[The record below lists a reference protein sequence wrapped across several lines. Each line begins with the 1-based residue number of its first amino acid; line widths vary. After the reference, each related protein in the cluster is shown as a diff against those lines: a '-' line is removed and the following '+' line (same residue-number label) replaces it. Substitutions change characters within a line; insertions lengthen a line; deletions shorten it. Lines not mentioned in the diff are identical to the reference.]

1 MTHPDDPSQIPDA
14 TVSDPASPRPPR
26 RAALAVGS
34 ALVLG
39 GVALAIWAVTT
50 TGSTAPEAQPT
61 STGTVSTASS
71 SPASEASSASASAPA
86 SASVASTPPS
96 VPTEGPVISAFSVEP
111 TVAACPD
118 DRSSTVP
125 LTFSWS
131 SESAERAWIGVGTT
145 DASAQPAAE
154 VDLSSAGFSDLVFAC
169 SDADQVFTL
178 TVQSG
183 AGTVS
188 ETIAITRELD

>member
-1 MTHPDDPSQIPDA
+1 MTHPDDPSQTPDA

-61 STGTVSTASS
+61 SVGTVSTASS
-71 SPASEASSASASAPA
+71 SPASEASTASAPA
-86 SASVASTPPS
+86 SASAPSAPPS

-118 DRSSTVP
+118 DRASTVP

>member
-1 MTHPDDPSQIPDA
+1 
-14 TVSDPASPRPPR
+14 V
-26 RAALAVGS
+26 
-34 ALVLG
+34 
-39 GVALAIWAVTT
+39 
-50 TGSTAPEAQPT
+50 
-61 STGTVSTASS
+61 GTVSTASS
-71 SPASEASSASASAPA
+71 SPASEASTASAPA
-86 SASVASTPPS
+86 SASAPSAPPS

-118 DRSSTVP
+118 DRASTVP

>member
-71 SPASEASSASASAPA
+71 SPASEASTASAPA
-86 SASVASTPPS
+86 SASAPSAPPS

-118 DRSSTVP
+118 DRASTVP
-125 LTFSWS
+125 LTLSWS

-178 TVQSG
+178 TVQGG

>member
-1 MTHPDDPSQIPDA
+1 MTHPEDPSQTPDA
-14 TVSDPASPRPPR
+14 TASDAASPGPSR
-26 RAALAVGS
+26 RAALVVGS

-61 STGTVSTASS
+61 SAGTVSTASP
-71 SPASEASSASASAPA
+71 SPAAEASSSSAPA
-86 SASVASTPPS
+86 SAASTPPS
-96 VPTEGPVISAFSVEP
+96 VPTEGPIISAFSVEP

-118 DRSSTVP
+118 DRASTVP
-125 LTFSWS
+125 LTFSWT
-131 SESAERAWIGVGTT
+131 SESAERAWIGLGTT

-154 VDLSSAGFSDLVFAC
+154 VDLRSAGFSGLVFAC

-178 TVQSG
+178 TVQG
-183 AGTVS
+183 VTGTVS

>member
-1 MTHPDDPSQIPDA
+1 MTHPEDPSQTPDA
-14 TVSDPASPRPPR
+14 TASDPASPRPPR

-61 STGTVSTASS
+61 SAGTVSTASS
-71 SPASEASSASASAPA
+71 SPAAEASSASAP
-86 SASVASTPPS
+86 ASVASTPPS

-154 VDLSSAGFSDLVFAC
+154 VDLRSAGFSDLVFAC

-178 TVQSG
+178 TVQG
-183 AGTVS
+183 AAGTVS